1 MGVVVVK
8 GVVVVT
14 NVVVLGIGV
23 VNDLLNT
30 EDKNNIIWQK
40 LEQMQASRCNSIE
53 TYQKF

>member
-1 MGVVVVK
+1 M

-14 NVVVLGIGV
+14 NVVVVGIGV